1 MKKWTRWQD
10 WVTVAAGL
18 YAALSVFW
26 TNAAGSSTALM
37 LVFGILLI
45 ISGVINLAM
54 PGTPAMEWIQAAFGA
69 LLFLSPWFGSYAMQT
84 GAAWT
89 SWITGLVALVVTAT
103 AIKPSTAPRNTGII
117 RSALRTKLR
126 EH

>member
-18 YAALSVFW
+18 YAALAVLW
-26 TNAAGSSTALM
+26 TRPAGSSSSLM
-37 LVFGILLI
+37 VVFGVLLI

-54 PGTPAMEWIQAAFGA
+54 PGTPVMEWIQAVLGA
-69 LLFLSPWFGSYAMQT
+69 LLFLSPWLGSYAMET
-84 GAAWT
+84 GVAWT

-103 AIKPSTAPRNTGII
+103 AIKPSTE
-117 RSALRTKLR
+117 
-126 EH
+126 EHRHHTVSPSH

>member
-10 WVTVAAGL
+10 WVTVVAGL
-18 YAALSVFW
+18 YAALSVIW
-26 TNAAGSSTALM
+26 TKPAGSSTALM
-37 LVFGILLI
+37 LLFGVLLI

-54 PGTPAMEWIQAAFGA
+54 PGTPAMEWVQAAFGA
-69 LLFLSPWFGSYAMQT
+69 LLFLSPWLGSYAMQT

-103 AIKPSTAPRNTGII
+103 AIKPSTEEYRHHRVSP
-117 RSALRTKLR
+117 S
-126 EH
+126 H